1 MEGPGI
7 PWWVAI
13 GFNESLKNMA
23 DFNKSFLFVNLK
35 NRGVNYSSR
44 KLLSK

>member
-7 PWWVAI
+7 PWWVGI

-23 DFNKSFLFVNLK
+23 DFNKSFFVCQFEV
-35 NRGVNYSSR
+35 RTEE
-44 KLLSK
+44 